1 LTSICDRNFKLQNQT
16 MLKKKLI
23 TLLMVFALAWTAA
36 GCGPSSQTSVQ
47 PPPRPSASAPSQLAD
62 GKYPV
67 QQAEY
72 DDATGEY
79 TLMLLNARPPVYR
92 TDNLQ
97 MARLTEEQMQAGE
110 GSYLAI
116 ADNQPILYLTED
128 FQIEYVHNVTETQTD
143 PQTGQ
148 TETVIVRRE
157 SNFWSPFAGAFV
169 GSAIANSLFAPRY
182 YVPPVYQPGS
192 TMVGYGGYGSTYG
205 QAVNQ
210 YRSTHNEPPPAVK
223 NRQTFRSTGAVRSPS
238 PSPSRTASPNPTDP
252 NANRST
258 GSGVGGSNLR
268 QSQQARPKKQRT
280 PGFGSGSGSSRRTT
294 GGSRRRR

>member
-1 LTSICDRNFKLQNQT
+1 

-23 TLLMVFALAWTAA
+23 TILMVFALGWTTVSCGSPSPTAVQQPVRTAA
-36 GCGPSSQTSVQ
+36 P
-47 PPPRPSASAPSQLAD
+47 APTQLSD

-97 MARLTEEQMQAGE
+97 MARLTAEQIQAGE
-110 GSYLAI
+110 SSYLAVEN
-116 ADNQPILYLTED
+116 NQPILYLTED
-128 FQIEYVHNVTETQTD
+128 FKIEYVHNVTETQTN

-182 YVPPVYQPGS
+182 YVPPVYQPGGV
-192 TMVGYGGYGSTYG
+192 MVGYGGYGNTYN
-205 QAVNQ
+205 QAVSQ
-210 YRSTHNEPPPAVK
+210 YRRTYNEPPPAVK
-223 NRQTFRSTGAVRSPS
+223 NRQTFRSTGTVRSSS
-238 PSPSRTASPNPTDP
+238 PSSSTSPNRTNP

-268 QSQQARPKKQRT
+268 QSQEARPTQRRT
-280 PGFGSGSGSSRRTT
+280 PSFGTGSGSRHRST

>member
-1 LTSICDRNFKLQNQT
+1 MFN
-16 MLKKKLI
+16 KKLI
-23 TLLMVFALAWTAA
+23 TILMVFALGWTTVSCGSPGPTAVQQPVRTAA
-36 GCGPSSQTSVQ
+36 P
-47 PPPRPSASAPSQLAD
+47 APAQLSD

-79 TLMLLNARPPVYR
+79 RLMLLNARPPVFR
-92 TDNLQ
+92 TTNLQ
-97 MARLTEEQMQAGE
+97 MARLTDEEIQAGE
-110 GSYLAI
+110 SSYLAVEN
-116 ADNQPILYLTED
+116 NQPVLYLTED
-128 FQIEYVHNVTETQTD
+128 FQIEYVHNVTETQTN

-182 YVPPVYQPGS
+182 YVPPVYQPGGV
-192 TMVGYGGYGSTYG
+192 MVGYGGYGDTYN
-205 QAVNQ
+205 QAVSQ
-210 YRSTHNEPPPAVK
+210 YRRTYNEPPPAVK
-223 NRQTFRSTGAVRSPS
+223 NRQTFRSTGAVRSSS
-238 PSPSRTASPNPTDP
+238 PSPSRTTSPNRTNP

-268 QSQQARPKKQRT
+268 QSQEARPTQRRT
-280 PGFGSGSGSSRRTT
+280 PSFGTGSGSRRRST